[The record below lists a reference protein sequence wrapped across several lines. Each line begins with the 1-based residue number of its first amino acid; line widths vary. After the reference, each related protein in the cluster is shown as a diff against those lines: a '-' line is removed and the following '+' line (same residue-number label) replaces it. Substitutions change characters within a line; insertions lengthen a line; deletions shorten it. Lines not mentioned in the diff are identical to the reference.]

1 MAEQIYLADA
11 DLERALRD
19 VGQHVAYPET
29 PDLALSVRVR
39 LAAQVP
45 PPARR
50 RWLWLLEPGWRRA
63 AAVALVAL
71 LVLVGAGLA
80 ISPEARD
87 VVAERL
93 GLKGVTI
100 EHVPEVPTPQA
111 TATAEPT
118 RAAGTASPTPPPPG
132 AGLGL
137 GERTSLL
144 EARTQVVFSIQMP
157 SALGAPDA
165 VYRVSQNQVSLVY
178 APRPGLPANAQ
189 AASVGLLLTEF
200 RATLD
205 DTLFGKGVPPNARLE
220 EVQVNGERA
229 FFISG
234 APHTFFV
241 RDPSGTVRDERS
253 RLAGNTLLWS
263 RRADGLTFR
272 LESALGRDAAI
283 AIAESLR

>member
-1 MAEQIYLADA
+1 MAEQTYLSDA
-11 DLERALRD
+11 DLERGLAELGR
-19 VGQHVAYPET
+19 HVAYPET
-29 PDLALSVRVR
+29 PDLVLAVRTR
-39 LAAQVP
+39 LAAQTP
-45 PPARR
+45 TRG
-50 RWLWLLEPGWRRA
+50 RWSWLREPGLRRA
-63 AAVALVAL
+63 LAVALAAL
-71 LVLVGAGLA
+71 LVLVGGGLA

-100 EHVPEVPTPQA
+100 EHVPEVPTPQP

-118 RAAGTASPTPPPPG
+118 RAAGTPSPTPSPPG
-132 AGLGL
+132 AALGL
-137 GERTSLL
+137 GVRMSLL
-144 EARTQVVFSIQMP
+144 EARTQVAFSIQVP
-157 SALGAPDA
+157 SALGVPDA
-165 VYRVSQNQVSLVY
+165 VYRPNENQVSLVY
-178 APRPGLPANAQ
+178 APRTGLPPNAQ
-189 AASVGLLLTEF
+189 AASVGALLTEF
-200 RATLD
+200 RASLD

-241 RDPSGTVRDERS
+241 RDPNNNLRDERS

-272 LESALGRDAAI
+272 LESALGRDAAVE
-283 AIAESLR
+283 IAESLK

>member
-1 MAEQIYLADA
+1 
-11 DLERALRD
+11 
-19 VGQHVAYPET
+19 VAYPAT
-29 PDLALSVRVR
+29 PDLALAVRVR

-45 PPARR
+45 PRARG
-50 RWLWLLEPGWRRA
+50 RWSWLREPGWRRA
-63 AAVALVAL
+63 VAVALVAL

-80 ISPEARD
+80 ISPTARD

-100 EHVPEVPTPQA
+100 EHVPEAPTPQP

-118 RAAGTASPTPPPPG
+118 PLPGTPSPTPPPPG
-132 AGLGL
+132 VGLGL
-137 GERTSLL
+137 GQPTSLL
-144 EARTQVVFSIQMP
+144 EARTQVSFSIQLP
-157 SALGAPDA
+157 SALGVPEA
-165 VYRVSQNQVSLVY
+165 VYRASQNQVSLVY
-178 APRPGLPANAQ
+178 APRPGLPRNAQ
-189 AASVGLLLTEF
+189 AASIGALLTEF
-200 RATLD
+200 RASLD

-220 EVQVNGERA
+220 EVQVNGERG

-241 RDPSGTVRDERS
+241 RDANNNLRDERS

-272 LESALGRDAAI
+272 LESALDRDAAI